1 MTQTDPAAGSGSGKK
16 GTACRMKNPLRYQM
30 SEYDCGPTAIL
41 DALIYLFDRE
51 ELPPGVIKIIY
62 MLTMAKVNCKGI
74 PGRGGTSN
82 NAVHFVADWF
92 NDYRATT
99 GFPISCS
106 FLKGPSVSFHKT
118 SKLRKQLQH
127 DNAVAVLR
135 VSYGCDHYVLVTH
148 ADEKYAYIFD
158 PYYEENPV
166 CVRDG
171 NSHGKII
178 DVKDHPKEYNRMV
191 EFSVLDSE
199 VRGTYSLINSEGKC
213 AAIFYKAGD
222 SDKLTPE
229 VDEQQILIRKFRKK
243 NG

>member
-1 MTQTDPAAGSGSGKK
+1 MYFGVDAPA
-16 GTACRMKNPLRYQM
+16 
-30 SEYDCGPTAIL
+30 
-41 DALIYLFDRE
+41 
-51 ELPPGVIKIIY
+51 VI
-62 MLTMAKVNCKGI
+62 
-74 PGRGGTSN
+74 
-82 NAVHFVADWF
+82 
-92 NDYRATT
+92 
-99 GFPISCS
+99 PISCS